1 MSRSA
6 GQPCAGPMMWM
17 AGEQPEV
24 QVRGAAQGLT
34 VNVRPSLLPICV

>member
-17 AGEQPEV
+17 AGEQLESRCAG
-24 QVRGAAQGLT
+24 RGRVSLSDL
-34 VNVRPSLLPICV
+34 RPSLLPVGM